1 MKARTLTLAAL
12 CALATACGGGGEQ
25 EPKAGDSVEPGPT
38 GTIEST
44 GPQTGG
50 SATPADTA
58 TATDAS
64 TAGGATATPSTAPN
78 APPAMTSPATE
89 GDTTS
94 GN

>member
-12 CALATACGGGGEQ
+12 CALAAACGDGGEQ
-25 EPKAGDSVEPGPT
+25 EPKAGDSLDPGPT

-44 GPQTGG
+44 GPQTGTT
-50 SATPADTA
+50 APADTA

-78 APPAMTSPATE
+78 APPAMTPGATE
-89 GDTTS
+89 GDTTKS
-94 GN
+94 P